1 MAKTKYRYI
10 LADTPSLKGPI
21 SNFQLYPGN
30 KLGPMVNLLVRVH
43 IPDNMELTKRS
54 YAYYSVT
61 KDERTLE
68 DLGYD
73 VLVKLDSKWKV
84 QNVLKGKSFI
94 QMIDALKKGGYEE
107 LGMYGWLTRLEYK
120 GTISMA
126 RKIVYKCDSIL
137 DD

>member
-1 MAKTKYRYI
+1 MAKTRYRYI

-43 IPDNMELTKRS
+43 IPEDMELIKRS

-73 VLVKLDSKWKV
+73 VLVKFDSKWKV
-84 QNVLKGKSFI
+84 QNVLKGKSFV
-94 QMIDALKKGGYEE
+94 QMIDTLKKGGYEE
-107 LGMYGWLTRLEYK
+107 LGMYGWLTRLEYMR
-120 GTISMA
+120 TTSMA
-126 RKIVYKCDSIL
+126 RKIVSKCDSIL
-137 DD
+137 SD